1 MLARTGRLTAVRDAL
16 VAEGEACLAALR
28 AATELGISRIIPETD
43 SKNLVQAITTCDFD
57 QAPGGVIFREIKE
70 MLSLHFNPDRIVFST
85 RSCKKRLFGL
95 SCLGLSRL
103 ISTYFSLTKYY
114 SFYRPYTI
122 YAVSRTD
129 SKCAHELAHFGLARD
144 PDQPIVWLDPLPRF
158 VRSLLDCDAADPES
172 GV

>member
-1 MLARTGRLTAVRDAL
+1 VLARTWRLTAVHHAL

-85 RSCKKRLFGL
+85 RS
-95 SCLGLSRL
+95 SN
-103 ISTYFSLTKYY
+103 
-114 SFYRPYTI
+114 
-122 YAVSRTD
+122 
-129 SKCAHELAHFGLARD
+129 KCAHELAHFGLARD

-158 VRSLLDCDAADPES
+158 VRSLLDCDAAYPES

>member
-1 MLARTGRLTAVRDAL
+1 MLARTGRLTAVQDAL

-85 RSCKKRLFGL
+85 RSCN
-95 SCLGLSRL
+95 
-103 ISTYFSLTKYY
+103 
-114 SFYRPYTI
+114 
-122 YAVSRTD
+122 
-129 SKCAHELAHFGLARD
+129 KCAHELAHFGLARD

-158 VRSLLDCDAADPES
+158 VQSLLDCDAADPES